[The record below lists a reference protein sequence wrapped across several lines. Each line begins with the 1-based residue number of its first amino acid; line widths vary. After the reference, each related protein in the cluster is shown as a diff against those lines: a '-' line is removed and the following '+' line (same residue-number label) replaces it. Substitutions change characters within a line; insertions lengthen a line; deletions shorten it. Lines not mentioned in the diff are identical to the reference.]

1 MTEKSKATNPLPE
14 SWLDT
19 WKWTTTGAPLI
30 EANRPL
36 DDWMRYN
43 EALWNHALTFSR
55 EVAEFAQ
62 ERLREDIEICGKLA
76 RCQGP
81 GEATECQ
88 REFARTATAQYL
100 DCANRLAA
108 LMTNVASYGFNLAQR
123 AVPEGSQAAPHKTK

>member
-1 MTEKSKATNPLPE
+1 MKEKSEATNPLPE
-14 SWLDT
+14 SWLDI
-19 WKWTTTGAPLI
+19 WKWTATGAPLI

-36 DDWMRYN
+36 DDWLRYN

-62 ERLREDIEICGKLA
+62 KRVREDVEACGKLA

-81 GEATECQ
+81 GEAIECQ

-100 DCANRLAA
+100 DYANRLAA
-108 LMTNVASYGFNLAQR
+108 LMTNVASYGFNTAQR